1 MEITAYI
8 LFSKTIVFSHREY
21 IVVWP
26 VCDSYSANGMSY
38 PSMYYTSMF
47 VADTE
52 DILEDWSLCG
62 LWSSTSRLKVRTSSL
77 WPVLVWAKATPRP
90 LYLSLPLSPRLS
102 HTT

>member
-21 IVVWP
+21 IVVQYGLLYAIATPPTACRSHRW
-26 VCDSYSANGMSY
+26 
-38 PSMYYTSMF
+38 MYYTSMV

-62 LWSSTSRLKVRTSSL
+62 L
-77 WPVLVWAKATPRP
+77 
-90 LYLSLPLSPRLS
+90 
-102 HTT
+102 